1 MSFFENRFARMS
13 TGATS
18 TPRKRGPEKKIQ
30 PGELCQVCNE
40 QATGFNYGALTC
52 NPCKSFFRRT
62 VLENNLTQKCDRGGA
77 CYGKFIRRCIDCR
90 LAKCE
95 LVGMNADYI
104 RDLRIRSIR
113 RRIQKIPT
121 NGQLMKFSET
131 LDPFQENFLAIL
143 EGFWIIYRNKQANI
157 HEPSLDTTGAVQRTA
172 YEVVVNFENKLS
184 TIKQPNPFFQIA
196 LDRLHFVK
204 DVINLHASM
213 MLVFLEAIPS
223 IRWHQLQEET
233 KRELITF
240 GTMEIPL
247 IRSGSRS
254 LSGIPPNRGQ
264 FEGTGLRDWVI
275 KDMFAIIED
284 FSIKLHPDS
293 YETALIAALAATSPD
308 RGISS
313 AVDYK
318 ILSNIQETILEILR
332 IKLGIDR
339 KQLKVLASFIA
350 FLQKL
355 REYSHNSSEEWW
367 RFISHKKKIF
377 MAQQQ
382 EKEVVRTGMDFVA
395 QGRT

>member
-1 MSFFENRFARMS
+1 MD
-13 TGATS
+13 TS
-18 TPRKRGPEKKIQ
+18 
-30 PGELCQVCNE
+30 
-40 QATGFNYGALTC
+40 
-52 NPCKSFFRRT
+52 
-62 VLENNLTQKCDRGGA
+62 
-77 CYGKFIRRCIDCR
+77 
-90 LAKCE
+90 
-95 LVGMNADYI
+95 
-104 RDLRIRSIR
+104 
-113 RRIQKIPT
+113 
-121 NGQLMKFSET
+121 
-131 LDPFQENFLAIL
+131 
-143 EGFWIIYRNKQANI
+143 
-157 HEPSLDTTGAVQRTA
+157 GAVQRTA

-275 KDMFAIIED
+275 EHMFAIIED

-308 RGISS
+308 RGITS

-339 KQLKVLASFIA
+339 KQLKVLASFVA

>member
-1 MSFFENRFARMS
+1 MS
-13 TGATS
+13 TGDTS

-184 TIKQPNPFFQIA
+184 SIKQPNPFFQIA

-275 KDMFAIIED
+275 EDMFAIIED

-339 KQLKVLASFIA
+339 KQLKVLASYIA